1 MTAREGNAQTRL
13 LSAQPLKLYTVFA
26 SQLLKLYTVLLY
38 TVFPSQLLKLHTVL
52 LYTVFPSQ
60 LLKLYTVCASVSPG
74 RAAGPERA
82 RPHARPEGVEG
93 RAPGAPAPHEAG
105 SKGHKSSQNIW

>member
-13 LSAQPLKLYTVFA
+13 LSAQPLKLYTIFA
-26 SQLLKLYTVLLY
+26 SQLLKLYTV
-38 TVFPSQLLKLHTVL
+38 FPSQVLK

-105 SKGHKSSQNIW
+105 SKGHKSSQNIWS